1 MRYDAI
7 PIKFCLNVSNKI
19 LAAGDIVGAEGYFV
33 LIVEG
38 IQFVG
43 KFSVIDGLSYT
54 TLQSPSGDI
63 YHGKRYLDI
72 IALITWVATEVHR
85 IHVFGE

>member
-1 MRYDAI
+1 MQYDAI

-38 IQFVG
+38 MEFVG
-43 KFSVIDGLSYT
+43 KFSIIDGLSYT

-72 IALITWVATEVHR
+72 IALITWIATEVHHSQ
-85 IHVFGE
+85 IFGG